1 MVKLVM
7 NKPVARWLVDEEA
20 AERERER
27 ENKIARKNR
36 EEIIFCQL
44 CTLIS

>member
-20 AERERER
+20 AERERIKLPE
-27 ENKIARKNR
+27 KIRKR
-36 EEIIFCQL
+36 
-44 CTLIS
+44 

>member
-1 MVKLVM
+1 M

-27 ENKIARKNR
+27 IKLPEKIGKR
-36 EEIIFCQL
+36 
-44 CTLIS
+44 